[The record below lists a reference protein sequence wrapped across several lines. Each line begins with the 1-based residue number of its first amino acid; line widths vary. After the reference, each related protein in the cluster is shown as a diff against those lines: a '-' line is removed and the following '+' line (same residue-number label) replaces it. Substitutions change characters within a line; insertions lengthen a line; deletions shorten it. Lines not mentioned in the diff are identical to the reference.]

1 MILDFYFIKA
11 LYIEDE
17 DFKVVE
23 DPSTTPPEK
32 RISFFKKNKLC
43 IPKGPLRD
51 LIVKEAHGGALVG
64 HFGINKILE
73 ILKDHFCWVKIG
85 EDFHKVITWCAT
97 CCMAKSHFH

>member
-23 DPSTTPPEK
+23 DPSMTPPEK

-51 LIVKEAHGGALVG
+51 LIVKEAHGGALIS
-64 HFGINKILE
+64 HFANNKTLE
-73 ILKDHFCWVKIG
+73 ILKEQFYLAKMGGDV
-85 EDFHKVITWCAT
+85 HKVITRCAA
-97 CCMAKSHFH
+97 CHLI